1 MQIKKTG
8 YFSTTMKNKK
18 YYEIDNDRV
27 KGKLRYQERVLDEQT
42 ADQEINEYL
51 LSKEEFD
58 YEDNFD
64 EISNKL
70 K

>member
-1 MQIKKTG
+1 
-8 YFSTTMKNKK
+8 MKNKK

-42 ADQEINEYL
+42 ADQEINEHL
-51 LSKEEFD
+51 LSKEEFE
-58 YEDNFD
+58 YEDHFD

>member
-1 MQIKKTG
+1 
-8 YFSTTMKNKK
+8 MKNKK

-42 ADQEINEYL
+42 AEQEINEYL

>member
-1 MQIKKTG
+1 
-8 YFSTTMKNKK
+8 MKNKK